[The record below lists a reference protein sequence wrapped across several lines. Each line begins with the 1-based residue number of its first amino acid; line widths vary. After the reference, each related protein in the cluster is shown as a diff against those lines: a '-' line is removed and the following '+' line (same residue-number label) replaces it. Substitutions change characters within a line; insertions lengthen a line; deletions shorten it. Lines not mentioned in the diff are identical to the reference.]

1 MTYSDLI
8 GVKEQFRNSVN
19 IEYDLMDFKKIAE
32 YIPTEDICEVIKY
45 YFDCIEDSHFN
56 RATILE
62 GPYGKG
68 KSYLVLSLIQLML
81 LDSDEPNVKTFLSNL
96 EKVNKEIYE
105 QYIRIKKGSSNINVG
120 KIRYE
125 NI

>member
-1 MTYSDLI
+1 MKVNLKEKYLKNISGRKQMTYSDLI

-68 KSYLVLSLIQLML
+68 KSYLVLSMTYPSNALI
-81 LDSDEPNVKTFLSNL
+81 
-96 EKVNKEIYE
+96 
-105 QYIRIKKGSSNINVG
+105 SSM
-120 KIRYE
+120 
-125 NI
+125 

>member
-68 KSYLVLSLIQLML
+68 KSYLVDFSLRDAEREPR
-81 LDSDEPNVKTFLSNL
+81 LDKERSNFDKNYVSTRKL
-96 EKVNKEIYE
+96 NEFEKEF
-105 QYIRIKKGSSNINVG
+105 
-120 KIRYE
+120 
-125 NI
+125 